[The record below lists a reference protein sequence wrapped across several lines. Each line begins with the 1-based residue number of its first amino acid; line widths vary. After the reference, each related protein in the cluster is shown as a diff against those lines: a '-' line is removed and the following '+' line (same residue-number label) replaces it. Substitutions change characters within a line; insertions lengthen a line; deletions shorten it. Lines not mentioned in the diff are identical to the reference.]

1 MIRVDPRLGSY
12 NAGIHSMMFTP
23 DMYKN
28 IEISC
33 FCMVKDSLKGLY
45 ASLSTIVLKTGLE
58 SQLETGQVKMTILR
72 WP

>member
-1 MIRVDPRLGSY
+1 
-12 NAGIHSMMFTP
+12 MMFTP